1 MKKILIG
8 GHEQSFRS
16 DLRTLLELDGFHIQE
31 TSRPGEALKKVLEEK
46 FDVIVLHLQLDLD
59 NTLSTLAFSAIR
71 MVDRELPV
79 IIVTDNA
86 ETLSSIVPVIHE
98 AFKHFQTPV
107 DPKEIVGAVKEAIN
121 VKFDSQQISLKGLTS

>member
-1 MKKILIG
+1 MNMKKILIG
-8 GHEQSFRS
+8 GHEQSFRR
-16 DLRTLLELDGFHIQE
+16 DLRTLLELDGFHMQE
-31 TSRPGEALKKVLEEK
+31 ASRPGEALKKVLEEK

-59 NTLSTLAFSAIR
+59 STLSTLAFSAIR

-107 DPKEIVGAVKEAIN
+107 DPKEIVGAIKEAIK
-121 VKFDSQQISLKGLTS
+121 VKLDSQQTSLKG

>member
-8 GHEQSFRS
+8 GHEQSFKN
-16 DLRTLLELDGFHIQE
+16 DLRTLLELDGFHMQE
-31 TSRPGEALKKVLEEK
+31 ASKPGEALKKVLEEK

-107 DPKEIVGAVKEAIN
+107 DPKEIVGAIKEAIK
-121 VKFDSQQISLKGLTS
+121 VKFDSQQTSLKG